1 MINPQASG
9 PIVYPGLYTEF
20 PDRSMEACDSW
31 KAIDFG
37 NIEDGLGQAV
47 GHKIFSMGVVPITE
61 RIEAFGLVCHRGWNH
76 VSDLFW
82 IGFLGTELES
92 GTGNTRSIEKHS
104 RFLVVDVGIVVVVGC
119 HLQFVLLFSM
129 NEFDQST
136 LFGGGGWGLGKNDPL
151 FGGKTFVLLL

>member
-20 PDRSMEACDSW
+20 LDRSMEACDSW

-119 HLQFVLLFSM
+119 YL
-129 NEFDQST
+129 
-136 LFGGGGWGLGKNDPL
+136 
-151 FGGKTFVLLL
+151 